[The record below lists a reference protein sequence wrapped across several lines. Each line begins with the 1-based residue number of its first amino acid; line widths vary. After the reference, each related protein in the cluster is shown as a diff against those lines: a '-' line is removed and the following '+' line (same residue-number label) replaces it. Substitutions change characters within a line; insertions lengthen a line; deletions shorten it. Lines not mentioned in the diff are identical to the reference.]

1 LIISFPSSIEYQE
14 WCEKLYSLLT
24 IKSNSQKI
32 TKIGK
37 PQIKNP
43 NWSKG
48 CLRPYSPFTIG
59 SSSSIFSMNDTLI
72 NSNDSGSNRT
82 LKRFMTMKKSKANEF
97 LKRVETSGGDSLLL
111 SVIEAYCITTNTS
124 GTTITNL
131 NTLLSKTRNSQ
142 DSTTNIDSERRTM
155 YDMLNELRLAYK
167 TLQQEL
173 EEEKRARKQLESQMQ
188 KLLILT
194 PSK

>member
-1 LIISFPSSIEYQE
+1 
-14 WCEKLYSLLT
+14 
-24 IKSNSQKI
+24 
-32 TKIGK
+32 
-37 PQIKNP
+37 
-43 NWSKG
+43 
-48 CLRPYSPFTIG
+48 
-59 SSSSIFSMNDTLI
+59 MNDTLI